1 MADEAK
7 AAPAPEASAGGGK
20 KLPLKTIIIVMAM
33 LVVEAGVLVAALS
46 MFGGPSK
53 AVADDGVVEP
63 SPDALLVEIPVVHEK
78 FNNSATGRVWLWDTE
93 VLIQV
98 REKDQPA
105 IEDILT
111 RRQAEIRTGISAIVA
126 SAQHG
131 YFTEPG
137 RKTLTRQL
145 EDYLRE
151 VFKQRGETES
161 RVAMVL
167 IPKCVG
173 MPADF

>member
-1 MADEAK
+1 MADESPQAAAESAVGAK
-7 AAPAPEASAGGGK
+7 K
-20 KLPLKTIIIVMAM
+20 KLPVKTIIIVLAM
-33 LVVEAGVLVAALS
+33 LVVEAGVLIGALS

-53 AVADDGVVEP
+53 AAADDGVVEP
-63 SPDALLVEIPVVHEK
+63 SPDELLVEIPVVHEK

-93 VLIQV
+93 VLVQV
-98 REKDQPA
+98 REKDQA
-105 IEDILT
+105 GIEDVLA
-111 RRQAEIRTGISAIVA
+111 RRQAEIRTGISALVA

-137 RKTLTRQL
+137 RQTLTRQL
-145 EDYLRE
+145 TDYLRE

-161 RVAMVL
+161 RVVMVL
-167 IPKCVG
+167 VPKCVG

>member
-1 MADEAK
+1 MADQEAQPTSAEAAATKK
-7 AAPAPEASAGGGK
+7 ALSK
-20 KLPLKTIIIVMAM
+20 KTIVVILVM
-33 LVVEAGVLVAALS
+33 LVVEAGVIVGAIT

-53 AVADDGVVEP
+53 VQADQGVVAP
-63 SPDALLVEIPVVHEK
+63 SPEELLVEVPVVHEK

-98 REKDQPA
+98 REKDKAA
-105 IEDILT
+105 IEDVLT
-111 RRQAEIRTGISAIVA
+111 RRQAEIRTGISALVA
-126 SAQHG
+126 SSQHG

-137 RKTLTRQL
+137 RSTLTRQL

-151 VFKQRGETES
+151 VFKQKGESES
-161 RVAMVL
+161 RVIRVL
-167 IPKCVG
+167 VPKCVG

>member
-1 MADEAK
+1 MADDTPK
-7 AAPAPEASAGGGK
+7 PASQPVEHPRKG
-20 KLPLKTIIIVMAM
+20 LPLKTIIIVLAM
-33 LVVEAGVLVAALS
+33 LVVEAGVLIGAVS
-46 MFGGPSK
+46 FFGGPSK
-53 AVADDGVVEP
+53 AAADDGKVEA
-63 SPDALLVEIPVVHEK
+63 SPDELLVEIPVVHER

-98 REKDQPA
+98 REKDQAA
-105 IEDILT
+105 IEDMLT
-111 RRQAEIRTGISAIVA
+111 RRQAEIRTGISAIMA

-137 RKTLTRQL
+137 RNTLTRQL
-145 EDYLRE
+145 TDYLRG

-161 RVAMVL
+161 RVMMVL
-167 IPKCVG
+167 VPKCVG

>member
-1 MADEAK
+1 MADEK
-7 AAPAPEASAGGGK
+7 PQPAGDSSSSKK
-20 KLPLKTIIIVMAM
+20 KLPLKTIVIVLAM
-33 LVVEAGVLVAALS
+33 LVIEAGVLIGAIT

-63 SPDALLVEIPVVHEK
+63 SPDELLVEIPVVHEK

-93 VLIQV
+93 VLVQV
-98 REKDQPA
+98 REKDQAA
-105 IEDILT
+105 IEETLA

-137 RKTLTRQL
+137 RQTLTRQL
-145 EDYLRE
+145 TDYLRE

-161 RVAMVL
+161 RVTMVL
-167 IPKCVG
+167 VPKCVG